1 MTLMQSETDLFD
13 KHADKTREGAQ
24 LTILRYKNRNVP
36 VTFPLSYKKRYV

>member
-24 LTILRYKNRNVP
+24 LTILRYKNVP